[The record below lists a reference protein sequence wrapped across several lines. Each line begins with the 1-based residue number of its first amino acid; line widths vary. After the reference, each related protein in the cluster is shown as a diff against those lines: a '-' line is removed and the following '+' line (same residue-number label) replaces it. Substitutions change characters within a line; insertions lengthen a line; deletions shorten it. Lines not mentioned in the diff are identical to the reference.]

1 MGVVMSL
8 SGTMK
13 NNLTV
18 VILAAGSG
26 TRMNLDVTKQLLY
39 IAGKSVISRTVDTF
53 NSSDAVKSII
63 IVSKADE
70 LEMVKNEVRQYQK
83 VVKIIAGGAT
93 RAESAKIGFETMYN
107 DGAEYIAIHD
117 AARCLVTSEMISTVA
132 NDAEKYGA
140 ATASTVL
147 TDTLKEVNNDGFISS
162 HKERSLYRLMQ
173 TPQIFKKELY
183 KKALEDFDV
192 ADLAITDDNMLMQ
205 KIGVNV
211 FCSDTG
217 KYNIKITVREDI
229 ELAEYLIESRKE

>member
-1 MGVVMSL
+1 MRPILPSVS
-8 SGTMK
+8 SSCGT
-13 NNLTV
+13 
-18 VILAAGSG
+18 A
-26 TRMNLDVTKQLLY
+26 
-39 IAGKSVISRTVDTF
+39 
-53 NSSDAVKSII
+53 
-63 IVSKADE
+63 E
-70 LEMVKNEVRQYQK
+70 LKHW
-83 VVKIIAGGAT
+83 T
-93 RAESAKIGFETMYN
+93 
-107 DGAEYIAIHD
+107 
-117 AARCLVTSEMISTVA
+117 
-132 NDAEKYGA
+132 
-140 ATASTVL
+140 TVL

-162 HKERSLYRLMQ
+162 HKDRSLYRLMQ